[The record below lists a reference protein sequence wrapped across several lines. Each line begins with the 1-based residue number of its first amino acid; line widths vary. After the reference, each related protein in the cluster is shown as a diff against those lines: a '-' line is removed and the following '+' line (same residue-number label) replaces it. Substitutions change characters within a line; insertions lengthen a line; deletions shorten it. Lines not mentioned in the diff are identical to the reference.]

1 MSEDYETLHETVRQP
16 GAVWCYSQT
25 AQGVP
30 KLDHREPSADLPFRW
45 LHLNLA
51 DQRSLRWLDTQA
63 DLPAPLL
70 SVMHGREGA
79 PRFDVVGDA
88 MAFTI
93 HDFERDFGAN
103 ISNRVGALHVLMRPG
118 LLITGRTRPLRGAD
132 LVRARLE
139 QSDPLDNAVDALSLL
154 LDTYVEGMA
163 GLVADLGTQLLEA
176 ETELMEHDHMP
187 DSRELMSARRLS
199 AQLHRMTV
207 GLRAT
212 MQRMEREPRLPPA
225 VCAIARDLLPRIV
238 DMDTDIVAA
247 QLHLRQLRDE
257 LDLQAAQRT
266 NENVYL
272 LSVLTA
278 LMMPATL
285 VTGFFGMNTGGLPF
299 AQGPSG
305 TFMATL
311 VALLAGALTWWLLRI
326 MGLVRRK

>member
-1 MSEDYETLHETVRQP
+1 MMNDDEPLHDSVRQP

-25 AQGVP
+25 AQGISQI
-30 KLDHREPSADLPFRW
+30 DHREPPADLPFRW

-63 DLPAPLL
+63 GLPAPLL
-70 SVMHGREGA
+70 AVMHGREGA
-79 PRFDVVGDA
+79 PRFEVVGDGL
-88 MAFTI
+88 AFVLN
-93 HDFERDFGAN
+93 DFERDFGVN

-118 LLITGRTRPLRGAD
+118 LLITGRIRPLRGAD

-139 QSDPLDNAVDALSLL
+139 QAPHLKDAAEALALL
-154 LDTYVEGMA
+154 LDTHIEGLA

-187 DSRELMSARRLS
+187 DSRELMGARRLS

-212 MQRMEREPRLPPA
+212 MQRMEREPRLPDN
-225 VCAIARDLLPRIV
+225 VCAIARNLLPRIV
-238 DMDTDIVAA
+238 EMDTDIVAA

-299 AQGPSG
+299 AQGPTG

>member
-1 MSEDYETLHETVRQP
+1 MMDESEALRESVQHP
-16 GAVWCYSQT
+16 AAIWCYSQ
-25 AQGVP
+25 ADQGVYQ
-30 KLDHREPSADLPFRW
+30 LDHREPPADLPFRW
-45 LHLNLA
+45 LHLNMA
-51 DQRSLRWLDTQA
+51 DQRSLRWLDTQSG
-63 DLPAPLL
+63 APPRLL
-70 SVMHGREGA
+70 AVMHGREGA
-79 PRFDVVGDA
+79 PRFEMVGDA
-88 MAFTI
+88 LAFTI
-93 HDFERDFGAN
+93 HDFERDFELN
-103 ISNRVGALHVLMRPG
+103 TTNRVGALHVMMRPG
-118 LLITGRTRPLRGAD
+118 LLITGRIRPLRGAD
-132 LVRARLE
+132 LVRAQLE
-139 QSDPLDNAVDALSLL
+139 QGPDIQDATQALSLL
-154 LDTYVEGMA
+154 LDTHIDGLA

-187 DSRELMSARRLS
+187 DSRELMGARRLS

-212 MQRMEREPRLPPA
+212 MQRMEREPRLPES
-225 VCAIARDLLPRIV
+225 VCLMARNLLPRLV

-247 QLHLRQLRDE
+247 QHHLRQLRDE

-299 AQGPSG
+299 AQGASG